1 MTDGDKR
8 EFDHFFQEA
17 EPGRKGQILES
28 AMDVFDEYGYDGGSM
43 REIAARV
50 GVRESALY
58 RHFPGKEAI
67 LKALI
72 RVVGIRARDEAMVL
86 IGGLK
91 GDDIHAEVL
100 AVIRNRRQAVRIY
113 GPLLRLMLPVAA
125 RNPDLLAEFRRDVFG
140 PGSARVLAKI
150 AEVDAAL
157 GVPDADATRSV
168 RTRGLASLLIGY
180 LASSV
185 FLGDEQDEPMA
196 DLAIRIMAWD
206 ASSATR
212 EP

>member
-1 MTDGDKR
+1 MTDAAKR

-43 REIAARV
+43 REIASRV

-72 RVVGIRARDEAMVL
+72 RVIGVRASSEALDL
-86 IGGLK
+86 IGRLHGN
-91 GDDIHAEVL
+91 DIRAEVL
-100 AVIRNRRQAVRIY
+100 SVIRNRRQALKIY

-125 RNPDLLAEFRRDVFG
+125 RNPELLGEFRTEILG
-140 PGSARVLAKI
+140 PVSVQVLAKV
-150 AEVDAAL
+150 AELDDVL
-157 GVPDADATRSV
+157 GVPDAIATRSV
-168 RTRGLASLLIGY
+168 RVRGLVSMLIGY
-180 LASSV
+180 LATSA

-196 DLAIRIMAWD
+196 DIAIRIMRWD
-206 ASSATR
+206 RDAA
-212 EP
+212 E

>member
-1 MTDGDKR
+1 MTDVTRR

-43 REIAARV
+43 REIASRV

-67 LKALI
+67 LKSLI
-72 RVVGIRARDEAMVL
+72 RVIGARASSEALEL
-86 IGGLK
+86 IGTLH
-91 GDDIHAEVL
+91 GDDIRAEVL

-125 RNPDLLAEFRRDVFG
+125 RNPDLLGEFRAEVFA
-140 PGSARVLAKI
+140 PASAQILAKI
-150 AEVDAAL
+150 AEIDAVL
-157 GVPDADATRSV
+157 GVPDADATRGV
-168 RTRGLASLLIGY
+168 RARGLISMLIGY

-196 DLAIRIMAWD
+196 DIAIRIMRWD
-206 ASSATR
+206 GDVA
-212 EP
+212 E